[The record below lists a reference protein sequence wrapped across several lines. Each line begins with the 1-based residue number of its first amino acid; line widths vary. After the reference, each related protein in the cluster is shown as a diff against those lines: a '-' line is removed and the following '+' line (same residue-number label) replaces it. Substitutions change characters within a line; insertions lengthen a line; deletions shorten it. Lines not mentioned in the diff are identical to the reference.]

1 MANMTALIAARDAK
15 LDEEDWCRGVA
26 YVSEQTHSSVAKG
39 LHMVGVAPGRI
50 RTIPCHDDF
59 TMDLDALERAIC
71 VDEQAGLKPFV
82 IIATAGSTNTGAVGP
97 LPQIADIAQAHN
109 LWMHVDGAI
118 GASVLLT
125 RYRDMLRGIERADSL
140 SWDAHKWLFQTYSCG
155 MVLVRDERTLLS
167 SFSTHPEYLKDLEES
182 AQTTNP
188 WDMGPELTRPARGLK
203 LWFTLQVM
211 GSDAL
216 SAAVEHGFD
225 LARWAQDELEKNP
238 MVQIVSPAQMAMF
251 NFRYSPEG
259 LSEEQKD
266 VLNAR
271 VSHRIVE
278 SGDAG
283 VFTTELKGMKVLRI
297 CCIHPE
303 TTEQVMRETV
313 QRLNECCEVELEA
326 LRAEMD
332 AE

>member
-1 MANMTALIAARDAK
+1 
-15 LDEEDWCRGVA
+15 
-26 YVSEQTHSSVAKG
+26 
-39 LHMVGVAPGRI
+39 
-50 RTIPCHDDF
+50 
-59 TMDLDALERAIC
+59 
-71 VDEQAGLKPFV
+71 
-82 IIATAGSTNTGAVGP
+82 
-97 LPQIADIAQAHN
+97 
-109 LWMHVDGAI
+109 
-118 GASVLLT
+118 
-125 RYRDMLRGIERADSL
+125 MLRGIERADSL
-140 SWDAHKWLFQTYSCG
+140 SWDAHKWLFQAYSCG

-182 AQTTNP
+182 AQITNP

-238 MVQIVSPAQMAMF
+238 MVQIVSPAQMAML